1 MYTMFLNML
10 RDMQHDAM
18 VAWSYQRIDSASFI
32 GWTPDAGT
40 MVGVPQ
46 IAGC

>member
-18 VAWSYQRIDSASFI
+18 VAWSYQRIDSASFMSWQPPVNVQQSLPNI
-32 GWTPDAGT
+32 S
-40 MVGVPQ
+40 
-46 IAGC
+46 GC

>member
-10 RDMQHDAM
+10 RDMQRDAM
-18 VAWSYQRIDSASFI
+18 VAWSYQQIDSTSFMS
-32 GWTPDAGT
+32 WQPPANAQQSF
-40 MVGVPQ
+40 PK